1 MSAYDLL
8 IIGGTIVDGTG
19 GAAYRADVG
28 VRGATIEAIGDLDGS
43 SAATVVDA
51 RDRLVMPGFID
62 AHVHA
67 DAVLPRSDVQ
77 LAMLRQGVTTVILGQ
92 DGLSFAPGSAATVDY
107 VTRYFA
113 AVAGTPPPELLGP
126 DGGCTVAGL
135 LSFYDRRTP
144 INVAYLVPLGTVRHE
159 VLGAEDRPAGDRLG
173 AMQRLVEQGL
183 EEGAVGV
190 STGLEYVPG
199 VFADLDELAALCRPA
214 ARVGA
219 PYVSHLRS
227 YDGGTAP
234 GMDEARTLGE
244 VAEIPIH
251 VSHYRGRAEPL
262 LAHLARCEATGV
274 DVTFDAYPHVYGNTI
289 LAMRALP
296 AWVQSGGVDA
306 TLARLRDAEVRAK
319 LAATWFPSVVA
330 SLTGAVLTYV
340 ADPDFRWAEGLT
352 LAQCCE
358 RTGLDVSEFVC
369 EVLLASE
376 LVVGAL
382 VPSAG
387 GDEDDIRAMLRDG
400 RHIGCSDAIYLG
412 GHPHPRGW
420 GAFARFLGHHTRT
433 LGDWTWAEA
442 AWHLAGHP
450 ASRFGLV
457 GRGVIAEGAHADLV
471 IVDPDAVGDRATY
484 EQPRDLAEGIQ
495 DVVVAG
501 ELVLR
506 NGDLTG
512 LTPGRALRRGERT

>member
-289 LAMRALP
+289 LAMRALRHGCRAAVWTPRWQGSGMRRCVRSSQRPGSRPSWRASPARFSLTWRTRTSAGRRDSRSRSAVSEP
-296 AWVQSGGVDA
+296 AWTCRSSCARSCSPASWWSAPSSRARVETRTTSGQCSGTVGTSDALMRSTWAVTRIPEAGV
-306 TLARLRDAEVRAK
+306 R
-319 LAATWFPSVVA
+319 S
-330 SLTGAVLTYV
+330 
-340 ADPDFRWAEGLT
+340 
-352 LAQCCE
+352 
-358 RTGLDVSEFVC
+358 
-369 EVLLASE
+369 LAS
-376 LVVGAL
+376 
-382 VPSAG
+382 SAITHG
-387 GDEDDIRAMLRDG
+387 RSGTGRGLR
-400 RHIGCSDAIYLG
+400 
-412 GHPHPRGW
+412 PRG
-420 GAFARFLGHHTRT
+420 T
-433 LGDWTWAEA
+433 L
-442 AWHLAGHP
+442 P
-450 ASRFGLV
+450 
-457 GRGVIAEGAHADLV
+457 
-471 IVDPDAVGDRATY
+471 
-484 EQPRDLAEGIQ
+484 GIQ
-495 DVVVAG
+495 RAG
-501 ELVLR
+501 LASWDAGSSPKAPMRIL
-506 NGDLTG
+506 
-512 LTPGRALRRGERT
+512 